1 MIMVIIIYTFAILS
15 ILTVLP
21 LAASTTSRTA
31 IVNEDTKSHD
41 VKNDNNSNSRHHH
54 RRTQQ
59 IAPLNIF
66 LLLKDQFDSHRSEI
80 ESFVFQTL
88 RPFSTT
94 QDTFDS
100 TNNIYTN
107 YKNDYKTLPSG
118 VYTYD
123 DFLRVLQS
131 MVLEGTYGN
140 SWHRESH
147 PTVPSNTVGSN
158 EYVNDESNTVFYL
171 GDGDDDDDEMR
182 MTLGLVN
189 VCAFLANVMTMIQFD
204 ACDEFNG
211 MMTGFDDDDN
221 SNNSNYSNNNNGD
234 KPMSLSELSA
244 VNGRYFPLS
253 NACGQNG
260 LSYQDEDVEC
270 YIDNIDVSCKVDPL
284 MDMRASIHP
293 KYNYQ
298 SGKEEEEEQQ
308 NNISLFSRQPPPEFA
323 CGKKDYEND
332 YTGYWDGYTA
342 EFVQDVAYPNAN
354 GRIDVEGCCFW
365 GRGALQTRG
374 TCAIGKFN
382 YYFGKRAYDENRPS
396 RYPKVD
402 FCKLP
407 SVLCNTNVAQ
417 YGGVV
422 YPELKW
428 MVAFHHWI
436 EGVQQY
442 SGDESKWAYLP
453 QLKVCD
459 TISMHAFICFDT
471 QHHQIMID
479 RVFSF

>member
-1 MIMVIIIYTFAILS
+1 MHRNTLMMDKIIMYTVAVLIS
-15 ILTVLP
+15 ILTFP
-21 LAASTTSRTA
+21 LATSSTSSTTA
-31 IVNEDTKSHD
+31 VVENEDTTKSSH
-41 VKNDNNSNSRHHH
+41 VKNDHNNSNHHHHH
-54 RRTQQ
+54 RRRRTQE

-94 QDTFDS
+94 QDTTDS

-131 MVLEGTYGN
+131 MALEGTYGN
-140 SWHRESH
+140 SWHKGSY
-147 PTVPSNTVGSN
+147 PMVPSNTVGSN
-158 EYVNDESNTVFYL
+158 EYVNDESNTAFYL
-171 GDGDDDDDEMR
+171 GEGGDDDDER
-182 MTLGLVN
+182 MTLALVN

-211 MMTGFDDDDN
+211 MMTGFDDDSN
-221 SNNSNYSNNNNGD
+221 SNKHGD

-260 LSYQDEDVEC
+260 LSYQDEDVDC
-270 YIDNIDVSCKVDPL
+270 YIDNIDVSCNVDPL

-298 SGKEEEEEQQ
+298 SGKIEEEEQS
-308 NNISLFSRQPPPEFA
+308 NIYSSFSHQPPPEFA

-342 EFVQDVAYPNAN
+342 EFVQDVAYPNTN

-374 TCAIGKFN
+374 TCALGKFN

-396 RYPKVD
+396 RYPKID

-428 MVAFHHWI
+428 VVAFHHWI

-442 SGDESKWAYLP
+442 SGGESKWAYLP

-459 TISMHAFICFDT
+459 K
-471 QHHQIMID
+471 
-479 RVFSF
+479 